1 MTERT
6 ALQQLL
12 TPGGLRPYFQPIVDS
27 LATTPTIFSV
37 ECLVRGPV
45 GTNMEHPNVLFDYI
59 RFKGEEMRIDRACVR
74 TVLGASVFLQQQP
87 RFSVNVHACTLG
99 RDDRFVDFLG
109 AEIANAGIN
118 PSRVTVEI
126 VEHAPPYDGDAFL
139 VALQRL
145 RALGIAIA
153 LDDVGL
159 GQSNFKMIVD
169 ARPDYLK
176 IDRYFVNGIS
186 NDPIRQ
192 AVVGAIAHLAFRF
205 GAGMIAEG
213 VETEEDLRTI
223 NSFGIGLVQ
232 GYYYSQPLPAEN
244 FPAMVKALGAPAQR
258 RLSASAG

>member
-6 ALQQLL
+6 ALHQLL
-12 TPGGLRPYFQPIVDS
+12 SPGGLRPYFQPIVDS
-27 LATTPTIFSV
+27 LAPTPSLFSV

-45 GTNMEHPNVLFDYI
+45 GTNMESPNVLFDYI
-59 RFKGEEMRIDRACVR
+59 RFKGEELRIDRACVK
-74 TVLGASVFLQQQP
+74 TVLSASVFLQQQP
-87 RFSVNVHACTLG
+87 RFSFNVHACTLG
-99 RDDRFVDFLG
+99 RDDRFVDFL
-109 AEIANAGIN
+109 ASEISNAGISS
-118 PSRVTVEI
+118 SRVTVEI
-126 VEHAPPYDGDAFL
+126 VEHAPPYDGDAFR

-145 RALGIAIA
+145 RDLGFSIA

-169 ARPDYLK
+169 VRPDYLK
-176 IDRYFVNGIS
+176 IDRYFVTGIS

-213 VETEEDLRTI
+213 VETEEDLSTI

-232 GYYYSQPLPAEN
+232 GYLYAQPMPAERFSATVRDFRTTPN
-244 FPAMVKALGAPAQR
+244 RHAA
-258 RLSASAG
+258 SAS

>member
-1 MTERT
+1 
-6 ALQQLL
+6 
-12 TPGGLRPYFQPIVDS
+12 
-27 LATTPTIFSV
+27 
-37 ECLVRGPV
+37 
-45 GTNMEHPNVLFDYI
+45 MEHPNVLFDYA
-59 RFKGEEMRIDRACVR
+59 RFKGEEMRIDRACVK

-87 RFSVNVHACTLG
+87 RFSLNVHACTLG
-99 RDDRFVDFLG
+99 RDERFVDFLG
-109 AEIANAGIN
+109 AEIEKAGIS

-139 VALQRL
+139 VALQRI
-145 RALGIAIA
+145 RDLGVAIA

-176 IDRYFVNGIS
+176 IDRYFVTGIS
-186 NDPIRQ
+186 NDPVRQ

-213 VETEEDLRTI
+213 VETEEDLSTI

-232 GYYYSQPLPAEN
+232 GYYYSKPVPAEQ
-244 FPAMVKALGAPAQR
+244 FPGAI
-258 RLSASAG
+258 ASIGAASEPRAAAG